1 MPAAV
6 ASKPNGDLAN
16 GHASVKSSS
25 VKSRGALKR
34 LKAKQK
40 AAAGVGKNGNTSGR
54 EDASASEPPTDT
66 ESDVESVTSTSTA
79 ATSVDV
85 EIDTSDPAYS
95 AFSSILAR
103 FQGQEGGDALEAGQD
118 AGPAKGEVYYSDEED
133 DDEEDVRKAAQ
144 RAADQEGLTRRERRK
159 AAKLTVAELKQLVD
173 RPEVVEWFDCDARDP
188 RTLVNLKSYRNT
200 VPVPAHWNA
209 KRDYLAGKRGIEK
222 PPYLLPPWIA
232 DTGIGEQR
240 DAIKAKEAEQTLR
253 QKTRERVQPKMGKID
268 IDYQKLHDAFFKFQ
282 TKPSMSRFGEA
293 YYEGKELETD
303 LRTKKPGELSDEL
316 IEALSIPP
324 LAPPPWLIAMQRFG
338 PPPSYPNLRIKGL
351 NAPIPPG
358 AQWGFHPGGWGKPPM
373 DDFNRP
379 LYGDVFGVMQGAEI
393 ANQDQIDRTLWG
405 EIEQM
410 DEESEEEES
419 DEEEDA
425 EEDEDAA
432 PVRSGNAPA
441 DGLETP
447 SGLATPSGYNSVVST
462 VPGGLE
468 TPDFVDLRKN
478 TRAESEDVS
487 SGPRELYHVIPERE
501 TSSRGF
507 MGSSTAYDVSNVG
520 RPGGPAV
527 LGAEDSG
534 RKRKAG
540 DVEISISEDEDLT
553 QEQLKAKYE
562 ASRSQSSKVYVP
574 GADADRSGFDDVMVG
589 EMKKRAR
596 KDDKKGKDKAEK
608 FKF

>member
-1 MPAAV
+1 MPAPASTAV
-6 ASKPNGDLAN
+6 NGNGPVAN
-16 GHASVKSSS
+16 GHAPIKSSAA
-25 VKSRGALKR
+25 KSRGALKR

-40 AAAGVGKNGNTSGR
+40 GKGGAGSKNGA
-54 EDASASEPPTDT
+54 ESASEPPTDT
-66 ESDVESVTSTSTA
+66 ESEVESVSSVTTA
-79 ATSVDV
+79 ATSVEDLSSYV
-85 EIDTSDPAYS
+85 LDPSDPALS
-95 AFSSILAR
+95 AFSNVFAH
-103 FQGQEGGDALEAGQD
+103 FQAQDGAALPGDE
-118 AGPAKGEVYYSDEED
+118 AGPAKAQVYYSDDED
-133 DDEEDVRKAAQ
+133 DDEEDRQ
-144 RAADQEGLTRRERRK
+144 RAAEKAAEQDGMTRRQK
-159 AAKLTVAELKQLVD
+159 KQASKLTVAELKQLVD

-188 RTLVNLKSYRNT
+188 RLLVNLKSYRNT

-209 KRDYLAGKRGIEK
+209 KRDYLSGKRGIEK

-232 DTGIGEQR
+232 ETGIGEQR

-282 TKPSMSRFGEA
+282 TKPSMSKFGEA

-316 IEALSIPP
+316 VEALSIPP

-351 NAPIPPG
+351 NAPIPAG

-379 LYGDVFGVMQGAEI
+379 LYGDVFGVLQGAEI
-393 ANQDQIDRTLWG
+393 ANQDQVDRTLWG

-419 DEEEDA
+419 DEEE
-425 EEDEDAA
+425 EEDEDEG
-432 PVRSGNAPA
+432 PGGPSTGHAPA

-468 TPDFVDLRKN
+468 TPDFMELRKN
-478 TRAESEDVS
+478 TRAESEDVP
-487 SGPRELYHVIPERE
+487 SGPRELYQVIPERE
-501 TSSRGF
+501 TTSRGF
-507 MGSSTAYDVSNVG
+507 MGSSTAYDVGAIG
-520 RPGGPAV
+520 RAGGPAV
-527 LGAEDSG
+527 LGVDDGG

-540 DVEISISEDEDLT
+540 DVEISIDTDEDLT
-553 QEQLKAKYE
+553 QEELRARYD
-562 ASRSQSSKVYVP
+562 ASRSQGKQVYVP
-574 GADADRSGFDDVMVG
+574 GADADRSGFEDVMAG

-596 KDDKKGKDKAEK
+596 KDDKRGKEKAEK